1 MDHTYGRQESGE
13 DIDFDDMDC
22 YMNESDYQSS
32 EGEEVDATETAS
44 SKKSNDS
51 SDESWLGSTRD
62 EREDQVSS
70 PSQPVQCN
78 EGRQLPENN
87 GFSVNGNHQ
96 TTSDDGTA
104 INESFDK
111 SDRQYPAPEA
121 VSSQTL
127 SQEDVKPR
135 VVINMNTAD
144 NTVTSPEPETVN
156 CKYPNCTA
164 KFSNRKLMLQHYRR
178 HHRRG
183 EDEAKSLIPSKRI
196 RLEKGLGDEPVADP
210 SKPSPSKSK
219 TSSQSQEQKESKV
232 YSSKDEDI
240 LKLVKKGEDYY
251 KAKFR
256 QLCPI
261 CKEYFEEPKKYR
273 LHEPCFEPKRSR
285 DSQGR
290 KQYFCPHP
298 GCDKPLTK
306 LDRVRDHLCRVH
318 FPETDLLFRCLFLE
332 CSQAFLL
339 EKQVVKHYAFQHL
352 KCQQ

>member
-1 MDHTYGRQESGE
+1 MDHTYGKQESGE

-22 YMNESDYQSS
+22 YINESDYQSS
-32 EGEEVDATETAS
+32 GGEENDATETAS
-44 SKKSNDS
+44 SEKSNDS
-51 SDESWLGSTRD
+51 SDDESWLGSTRD

-70 PSQPVQCN
+70 PLQPVQCN
-78 EGRQLPENN
+78 ESKQLPENN
-87 GFSVNGNHQ
+87 EFSVNRDHQ
-96 TTSDDGTA
+96 TISDDGTA
-104 INESFDK
+104 INESSDK
-111 SDRQYPAPEA
+111 NDRQYPAPEA
-121 VSSQTL
+121 VSSQTS

-135 VVINMNTAD
+135 VVIQMNTTD
-144 NTVTSPEPETVN
+144 NTVTSSELETLN
-156 CKYPNCTA
+156 CKYPNCTV
-164 KFSNRKLMLQHYRR
+164 KYSNRKLMLQHYRR
-178 HHRRG
+178 HHRRS
-183 EDEAKSLIPSKRI
+183 EDEAMSLTPSKRI
-196 RLEKGLGDEPVADP
+196 RLEKGQGDEPVAD
-210 SKPSPSKSK
+210 PSKSK
-219 TSSQSQEQKESKV
+219 TSSQSQEQKEIKV

-256 QLCPI
+256 QLCSI

-332 CSQAFLL
+332 CSQAFML
-339 EKQVVKHYAFQHL
+339 EKQVVKHYATQHL
-352 KCQQ
+352 KYQQQL